1 MASLELNGINK
12 SYGDTV
18 AVADIDLKI
27 GDNEFNCIFGPPS
40 CGKTTILR
48 LLLGLVA
55 PDSGEVRIGGESVT
69 DQPPKDRNLAWC
81 FKTWRSFRI

>member
-27 GDNEFNCIFGPPS
+27 ADNKFFCNFGSPG
-40 CGKTTILR
+40 CGKITISKDDTIIPNGMGSAWAR
-48 LLLGLVA
+48 ARADEHHREHA
-55 PDSGEVRIGGESVT
+55 PEGEAR
-69 DQPPKDRNLAWC
+69 
-81 FKTWRSFRI
+81 